1 MYIKYIFTNTFT
13 NKHGRAI
20 KEGRIMKTGL
30 NILEKERSVLMSKW
44 ATATGSEKTKLL
56 IRIMDIDEQLEVSKK
71 RKKKEI
77 V

>member
-1 MYIKYIFTNTFT
+1 
-13 NKHGRAI
+13 
-20 KEGRIMKTGL
+20 MKTEL

-56 IRIMDIDEQLEVSKK
+56 VRIMDIDEQLEVSRKK
-71 RKKKEI
+71 IQKKEI